1 MGDFVI
7 GVWKDP
13 KKELPKEAVHADTL
27 WGSQQVL
34 TRKKIK
40 TSTGVERYTYE
51 VCWYMF
57 DSGGY
62 WVIINNQTRFYEPDE
77 WCELEIFA

>member
-40 TSTGVERYTYE
+40 TSTGVER
-51 VCWYMF
+51 
-57 DSGGY
+57 
-62 WVIINNQTRFYEPDE
+62 
-77 WCELEIFA
+77 